1 MCDANL
7 EGKFSKMESRSLKNK
22 SLLIIFYR
30 NPELGKVKTR
40 LAAQIGDA
48 KAFSIYLLLA
58 DHTRRITEK
67 LPVHKALFYSDH
79 IDKKDN
85 WPNRKYKK
93 HVQSG
98 KDLGDKMM
106 NSFEA
111 GFTAG
116 YKSICIIGS
125 DCLELTGKIIE
136 EAFVKLK
143 NHDAVIGP
151 ARDGGYY
158 LLGMTKLYPHLF
170 QNKNWSTDTVL
181 SSTLDDFKT
190 LGLDFWE
197 LKPLNDVDE
206 EIDLP
211 AHFR

>member
-1 MCDANL
+1 
-7 EGKFSKMESRSLKNK
+7 MESRSLKNK

-58 DHTRRITEK
+58 DHTRRITED
-67 LPVHKALFYSDH
+67 LSVHKALFYSDH
-79 IDKKDN
+79 LDKKDN
-85 WPNRKYKK
+85 WSNKKYKK

-98 KDLGDKMM
+98 KDLGEKMM
-106 NSFEA
+106 NSFDT

-116 YKSICIIGS
+116 YQSICIIGS
-125 DCLELTGKIIE
+125 DCLELTAKIIE
-136 EAFVKLK
+136 EAFLKLK
-143 NHDAVIGP
+143 THDAVIGP

-158 LLGMTKLYPHLF
+158 LLGINKLYPQLF
-170 QNKNWSTDTVL
+170 QHKNWSTDAVL
-181 SSTLDDFKT
+181 SSTLDDFKS
-190 LGLDFWE
+190 LRLDFWE

-206 EIDLP
+206 ERDLP

>member
-1 MCDANL
+1 MPNQSKL
-7 EGKFSKMESRSLKNK
+7 ENVAMESRSLKNK

-67 LPVHKALFYSDH
+67 LPVHKVLFYSDH

-85 WPNRKYKK
+85 WSNRKYKK
-93 HVQSG
+93 HVQAG

-111 GFTAG
+111 GFTSV

-125 DCLELTGKIIE
+125 DCLELTEKIIE
-136 EAFVKLK
+136 DAFLKLK
-143 NHDAVIGP
+143 THDTVIGP

-158 LLGMTKLYPHLF
+158 LLGLNKLYPQLF

-190 LGLDFWE
+190 LGLDFWQ
-197 LKPLNDVDE
+197 LKTLNDVDE
-206 EIDLP
+206 EKDLP
-211 AHFR
+211 ADFR